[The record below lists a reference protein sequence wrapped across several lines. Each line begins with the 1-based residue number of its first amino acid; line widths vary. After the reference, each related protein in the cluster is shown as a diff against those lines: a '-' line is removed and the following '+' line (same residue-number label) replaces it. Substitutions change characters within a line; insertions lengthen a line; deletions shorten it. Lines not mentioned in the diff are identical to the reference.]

1 MKDFK
6 NVLMRGAIFI
16 LLLTLGISCSSTR
29 RSISIEEGW
38 DLLGEQK
45 VNFVRDR
52 DGIKV
57 FSNTAYTAIRFK
69 VENREVRINELNV
82 VYQNGDK
89 LNPAIDDVVA
99 ADQYSKII
107 ELTPEGKIIR
117 SVDFSYRTTGNV
129 LRGRANVLVFG
140 KRYVQPAY

>member
-6 NVLMRGAIFI
+6 NVIMRGAIFI
-16 LLLTLGISCSSTR
+16 LLLILAISCSSTR

>member
-6 NVLMRGAIFI
+6 NVIMRGAIFI
-16 LLLTLGISCSSTR
+16 LLLTLGNSCASSR

-129 LRGRANVLVFG
+129 LKGRANVLVFG